1 MSDKTSLT
9 LLPGLLCNDALWAH
23 QVKTLADIAHMTV
36 ADMTRDDTV
45 GAMADRVLAAAP
57 PLKFSLAG
65 LSMGGYVALEIM
77 RRAPG
82 RVERLALLDTS
93 ANADAP
99 ETKKQR
105 RGFIAQLDLGGFQ
118 GVTGKLLPLL
128 IHKDRLGDDALVA
141 VIKASAKNI
150 GADAF
155 VRQQHA
161 TMSRP
166 DGRKSLKNIT
176 CPTLV
181 LCGRQ
186 DALTPLARHEEMAA
200 AIPGAR
206 LVVIEDCGHLSPL
219 EQPHAV
225 SAVMRYWLN
234 E

>member
-9 LLPGLLCNDALWAH
+9 LLPGLLCDHALWAH

-36 ADMTRDDTV
+36 ADLTRDDTV
-45 GAMADRVLAAAP
+45 GAMADRVLAAA

-128 IHKDRLGDDALVA
+128 IYKDRLGDDALVA

-186 DALTPLARHEEMAA
+186 DALTPLARHEEIAA